1 MVPRLTLLRNS
12 FVAAALAGAVLAVT
26 GCDRA
31 TGAAEAPAATIS
43 GDQIAF
49 PLTAPQ
55 LSSLVVTAAT
65 ARSASVLRLTGHLV
79 WDEDRT
85 VRIYTPVGG
94 RVRSANVDVGDT
106 VAPGA
111 VLAVLDSPDFG
122 QAQADA
128 RKAAADLELAE
139 RTLARLRELFEHGAA
154 ARKDLDAAENA
165 ATDAQAERDRAL
177 AKLAL
182 YGSPAAGSGDQIF
195 SLRAPLGG
203 VVVDKNINPGQEL
216 RPDLMLANAA
226 PLLAPQFV
234 VSDPRRL
241 WMLLDVAETDLA
253 ALHPGQELRVLSRA
267 YPGAVFPGRLDLV
280 GNALDPATRTVKARG
295 SVENGDGRLKAEM
308 YVTVEIVGEVQAGAD
323 IPSEAVF
330 LKDNKSYVYLERGPG
345 RFERREVRLG
355 AETDGRIAVLAGLPA
370 GQRVVTEGCLLL
382 QSMMDAGGQP

>member
-1 MVPRLTLLRNS
+1 M
-12 FVAAALAGAVLAVT
+12 AGAVVAVN
-26 GCDRA
+26 GCGRP
-31 TGAAEAPAATIS
+31 TGATEAPAAAVN
-43 GDQIAF
+43 GEQIAF
-49 PLTAPQ
+49 PPTAPQ

-65 ARSASVLRLTGHLV
+65 ARSASVLRLTGRLV
-79 WDEDRT
+79 WNEDKT
-85 VRIYTPVGG
+85 VRVYTPVGG
-94 RVRSANVDVGDT
+94 RVRSVNVEVGDP

-128 RKAAADLELAE
+128 RKAAADLVLAE
-139 RTLARLRELFEHGAA
+139 RTLTRLRDLFEHGAA
-154 ARKDLDAAENA
+154 ARKDLDAAENTA
-165 ATDAQAERDRAL
+165 SDAQAERDRAF

-182 YGSPAAGSGDQIF
+182 YGSATAGSGDQVF

-216 RPDLMLANAA
+216 RPDLMLANAV

-234 VSDPRRL
+234 VSDPRQL
-241 WMLLDVAETDLA
+241 WVSLDVAETDLA
-253 ALHPGQELRVLSRA
+253 ALRPGQELRVLSRA
-267 YPGAVFPGRLDLV
+267 YPDTVFRGRLNLV

-295 SVENGDGRLKAEM
+295 SVDNSDGRLKAEM
-308 YVTVEIVGEVQAGAD
+308 YVTVEIVGKVQAGVD

-330 LKDNKSYVYLERGPG
+330 LKDNKSYVYLERGAG

-355 AETDGRIAVLAGLPA
+355 TETDGRVAVLAGLDA

-382 QSMMDAGGQP
+382 QSMMDAGGPP